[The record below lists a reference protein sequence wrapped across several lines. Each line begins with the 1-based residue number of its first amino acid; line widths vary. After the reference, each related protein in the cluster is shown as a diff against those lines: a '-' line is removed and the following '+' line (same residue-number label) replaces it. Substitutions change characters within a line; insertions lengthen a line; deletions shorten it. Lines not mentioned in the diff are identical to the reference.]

1 MLPMDKAH
9 VLRDIPK
16 MPGRTQIQPHLEPLI
31 LGIPPLYGFTLY
43 YKFWNTVMDLIS
55 ASYDLLLKEK
65 KVQKRKIKKPL
76 NLEHHRPTCT

>member
-16 MPGRTQIQPHLEPLI
+16 MRGSTQLQPPFEPLI

-55 ASYDLLLKEK
+55 ASYDLLFYFGEGEEDT
-65 KVQKRKIKKPL
+65 RR
-76 NLEHHRPTCT
+76 ERPRSH

>member
-16 MPGRTQIQPHLEPLI
+16 MPGRTQLQPHLKHLI

-43 YKFWNTVMDLIS
+43 YTFWNTVMDFIS
-55 ASYDLLLKEK
+55 ASYDLLFYFGQGK
-65 KVQKRKIKKPL
+65 KRSRSL
-76 NLEHHRPTCT
+76 